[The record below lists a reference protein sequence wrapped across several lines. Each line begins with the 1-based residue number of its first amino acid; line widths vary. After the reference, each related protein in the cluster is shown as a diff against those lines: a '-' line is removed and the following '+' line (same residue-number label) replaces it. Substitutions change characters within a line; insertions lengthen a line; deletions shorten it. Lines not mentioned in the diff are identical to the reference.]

1 MTKGWTPSGD
11 PPFALRF
18 LALRFLALRFFA
30 LRFFLEIYS
39 PAGDADSK
47 NYFVTWPRISP
58 PGLAAVWTLT

>member
-18 LALRFLALRFFA
+18 FALRFLALRFF
-30 LRFFLEIYS
+30 LEIYS
-39 PAGDADSK
+39 AAGDAESE